1 MPPLRGIAD
10 REEGVGRMVQAQ
22 PTGAQNVAGE
32 APMAASSLIRW
43 SGLAAIL
50 GGLLTMPGSFSPSNS
65 WMGSLLS
72 GVGYALL
79 VVGIIGTYLY
89 LRRSGRFGLLG
100 TVGFYLC
107 VFAFVVVSILNLGVL
122 LNVWGARWLGPLSV
136 VYEPPALLG
145 LVMFGMA
152 ILRSGRLPRGGAW
165 LLIAFVPADVGAI
178 VAMVV
183 SGYTLP
189 GFVWLVPDILL
200 GLGWVWIG
208 YSLWSESGAAD
219 RQPSRVS

>member
-1 MPPLRGIAD
+1 
-10 REEGVGRMVQAQ
+10 MVQEQ

-43 SGLAAIL
+43 SGRAAVL
-50 GGLLTMPGSFSPSNS
+50 GGVLVMLGSFFRDDT
-65 WMGSLLS
+65 WMHLPLY

-79 VVGIIGTYLY
+79 VVGIIGTYLC

-107 VFAFVVVSILNLGVL
+107 VFAFVLLSILDLGVL
-122 LNVWGARWLGPLSV
+122 LNVWGARWLETLGA
-136 VYEPPALLG
+136 VYELPLLLG

-152 ILRSGRLPRGGAW
+152 ILRAGRLPRGGAW
-165 LLIAFVPADVGAI
+165 LLIASAPAEVGAI
-178 VAMVV
+178 FAMAV

-189 GFVWLVPDILL
+189 SLLWSVPAILW

-208 YSLWSESGAAD
+208 YSLWSKSGAPE
-219 RQPSRVS
+219 RRPSRVS

>member
-1 MPPLRGIAD
+1 
-10 REEGVGRMVQAQ
+10 MVQEQ
-22 PTGAQNVAGE
+22 PTAAQNVAGE

-43 SGLAAIL
+43 SGPAAVL
-50 GGLLTMPGSFSPSNS
+50 GGVLVMLGSFFRDDT
-65 WMGSLLS
+65 WMHPPLY

-89 LRRSGRFGLLG
+89 LRRSGRIGLLG

-122 LNVWGARWLGPLSV
+122 LNVWGARWLGPLSL

-152 ILRSGRLPRGGAW
+152 VLRCGRLPRGGAW
-165 LLIAFVPADVGAI
+165 LLIAFAPADVGAI
-178 VAMVV
+178 VAMAV

-189 GFVWLVPDILL
+189 GFVWLVPAILL
-200 GLGWVWIG
+200 GL
-208 YSLWSESGAAD
+208 
-219 RQPSRVS
+219 